1 MTAEPAGAAQFGAVA
16 AMAIDVGLQ
25 LVAGKKRCVEHNL
38 HRTSGTLA
46 IVERQIHF
54 AFRYQPVVEIQFA
67 SLDDTAHISAFTR
80 IEKVVFVILAPVF
93 GVDVFSV
100 VQFLVGGH
108 KMCVFCFSIHTSC
121 FLRASD
127 VQRCKTS
134 GQISSALILICVKLG
149 KFYKDNEILQ
159 RTE

>member
-25 LVAGKKRCVEHNL
+25 LVAVKKRCVEHNL

-67 SLDDTAHISAFTR
+67 RLDDVAHICALTR
-80 IEKVVFVILAPVF
+80 IEKVVLVVFAPIF
-93 GVDVFSV
+93 GIDGFPV
-100 VQFLVGGH
+100 VQILVGGH
-108 KMCVFCFSIHTSC
+108 KWCVFSLFCSYQVASLGHPMCKGAKCVGKI
-121 FLRASD
+121 RAH
-127 VQRCKTS
+127 V
-134 GQISSALILICVKLG
+134 A
-149 KFYKDNEILQ
+149 
-159 RTE
+159 